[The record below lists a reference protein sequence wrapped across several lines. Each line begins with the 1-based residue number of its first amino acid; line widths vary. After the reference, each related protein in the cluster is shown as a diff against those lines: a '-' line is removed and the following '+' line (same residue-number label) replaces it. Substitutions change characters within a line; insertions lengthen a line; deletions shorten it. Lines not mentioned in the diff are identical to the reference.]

1 MSRPKVIFLP
11 WVKVDPSTTER
22 TPKLLHLISQW
33 YEAVPVRP
41 GRFNRMVYDQG
52 VNRMLR
58 YMLFALDEIDTF
70 LSTLRTAKRE
80 DAELIFAEGTYF
92 SLAGGLAARI
102 RRIPMVWDNHA
113 NIKDFS
119 AALGKSKLFYR
130 GNLLLE
136 RILFRFSSAVLVVSE
151 REKQAYRELG
161 FGEGRFTVVPT
172 CADLTLLDASL
183 QPREEAR
190 AKLGVPGD
198 PAVLFFGTLS
208 TIQILNRRSTSP
220 GR

>member
-136 RILFRFSSAVLVVSE
+136 RILFPFL
-151 REKQAYRELG
+151 LG
-161 FGEGRFTVVPT
+161 GAGGIG
-172 CADLTLLDASL
+172 AGKA
-183 QPREEAR
+183 
-190 AKLGVPGD
+190 GVPG
-198 PAVLFFGTLS
+198 AWL
-208 TIQILNRRSTSP
+208 RRGP
-220 GR
+220 LHRGADMRRPHIA